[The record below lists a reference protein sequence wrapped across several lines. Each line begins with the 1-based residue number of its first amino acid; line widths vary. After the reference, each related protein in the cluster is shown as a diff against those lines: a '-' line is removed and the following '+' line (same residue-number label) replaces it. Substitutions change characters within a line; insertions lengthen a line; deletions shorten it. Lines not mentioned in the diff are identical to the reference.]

1 MSDGRQVMVYDDGTE
16 RKNIIAVI
24 KTDGKPKIITLKNT
38 WDWENELVKILGISK
53 EELGFK

>member
-1 MSDGRQVMVYDDGTE
+1 MVYDDGTE

-38 WDWENELVKILGISK
+38 WDWENELVKVLDVSK